1 MIGTI
6 AKRAYVYGRV
16 SHIDQVDQ
24 DSLPGQ
30 LARGRAYYEF
40 ALKPRGIEWGGEE
53 ADVFAVSAFK
63 NPFHLRSAGKR
74 LLAKLQPGDHL
85 IFDKPDRIWR
95 RVDDFVDQMRTFRER
110 QITIHFANFMGATV
124 DTSNY
129 MGEFFLT
136 VMVGFAQLEAQQVS
150 ARTRDVFQF
159 RRLLGKFPGLPRSF
173 GWRLEGKKT
182 KTSDT
187 RRLVAD
193 EAVHEVMDIVYE
205 LHELGGMTQY
215 QIADMLE
222 EERCQKLG
230 IDFSTSQFIRQIKAD
245 HVSRMYRLKRVLLLW
260 DQVGGFDPNRYKH
273 SEALKKVGSMLTN
286 VGEEAALEEVKRLKA
301 DYTRRSSALNL
312 RYKNP
317 DEEES
322 A

>member
-1 MIGTI
+1 MNATI
-6 AKRAYVYGRV
+6 AHKAYTYGRV
-16 SHIDQVDQ
+16 SHIDQIDQ

-110 QITIHFANFMGATV
+110 EITIHFANFMGATV

-150 ARTRDVFQF
+150 ARTCDVFQY
-159 RRLLGKFPGLPRSF
+159 RRLLGKFPGHKSF
-173 GWRLEGKKT
+173 GWRMDGKKT

-193 EAVHEVMDIVYE
+193 EAIHDMMNLAYEMHEE
-205 LHELGGMTQY
+205 GGLTQPE
-215 QIADMLE
+215 IADLFE
-222 EERCQKLG
+222 EERCRKLG
-230 IDFSTSQFIRQIKAD
+230 IDFSTSQFKREIKAD
-245 HVSRMYRLKRVLLLW
+245 HISRMYRLKRVLLLW
-260 DQVGGFDPNRYKH
+260 DKVGGFDPNRYKH
-273 SEALKKVGSMLTN
+273 SEALKKVQAIYHSLGP
-286 VGEEAALEEVKRLKA
+286 EAALEEVKRQKA